1 MSSKETFTQIS
12 PSEFFYRNRDLAGF
26 SNPTRSLYTAVRE
39 FVENSLDACDQK
51 GILADVHMSIKAV
64 DAEKPDP
71 KQYILTV
78 RDNGPGIES
87 NHVPL
92 AFGTVLY
99 GSKFGLKQARGMFGL
114 GATMAILYGQITTN
128 KPVVVKSS
136 TDGKIQDEYEMLLDI
151 QKNKPVILKHETKE
165 VSKSGLSVSICLEG
179 DYAKAGTKIRDYVYQ
194 TSLITPYATITFD
207 DPKGEKYRYTKV
219 IRTMPPS
226 PTIIRPHPHGIDVE
240 TIRRMLLD
248 TNYQI
253 PAVDNNM
260 ILKVRKELGL
270 ANKNLSHSEIMDKTQ
285 KKWKTLTR
293 PVRIIMALMSFLKMD
308 FEKLSKTTIEEIEA
322 GMVEACRDT
331 GVSLVGGETA
341 DMPDTYLPGEHDLVG
356 VITGVA
362 EKDKI
367 ITGETI
373 QPGDV
378 VLGLPASG
386 LHTNG
391 YSLARKLFFEIG
403 GYDVNDTIPE
413 LEKSVGLTLL
423 EPHINYTNHVFG
435 VLDKEI
441 GVKGIA
447 HITGGGLVE
456 NIPRILPD
464 GCCVEIH
471 RGSWP
476 GVPIFNVMQ
485 SIGNVDENEMYRT
498 FNMGIGMIIIAAP
511 DQVNS
516 IKKIID
522 VHEVGFVVAGGN
534 QVNII

>member
-1 MSSKETFTQIS
+1 MDYKSAGVDIDAGNESVERIKKGVQSTFTTNVLTGLGS
-12 PSEFFYRNRDLAGF
+12 FG
-26 SNPTRSLYTAVRE
+26 SLY
-39 FVENSLDACDQK
+39 D
-51 GILADVHMSIKAV
+51 
-64 DAEKPDP
+64 
-71 KQYILTV
+71 
-78 RDNGPGIES
+78 
-87 NHVPL
+87 
-92 AFGTVLY
+92 
-99 GSKFGLKQARGMFGL
+99 LKS
-114 GATMAILYGQITTN
+114 ILYDYEN
-128 KPVVVKSS
+128 PVLVQSI
-136 TDGKIQDEYEMLLDI
+136 DG
-151 QKNKPVILKHETKE
+151 V
-165 VSKSGLSVSICLEG
+165 
-179 DYAKAGTKIRDYVYQ
+179 GTKAIIARKLGKFNTIGVDLLSACANDILVMGARPLTFLDYIANDK
-194 TSLITPYATITFD
+194 L
-207 DPKGEKYRYTKV
+207 
-219 IRTMPPS
+219 MP
-226 PTIIRPHPHGIDVE
+226 D
-240 TIRRMLLD
+240 
-248 TNYQI
+248 
-253 PAVDNNM
+253 
-260 ILKVRKELGL
+260 
-270 ANKNLSHSEIMDKTQ
+270 
-285 KKWKTLTR
+285 
-293 PVRIIMALMSFLKMD
+293 
-308 FEKLSKTTIEEIEA
+308 TIEEIVA
-322 GMVEACRDT
+322 GMVQACRDT
-331 GVSLVGGETA
+331 GVSLVGGEMA
-341 DMPDTYLPGEHDLVG
+341 EMPDTYLPGEHDLVG
-356 VITGVA
+356 VITGVV

-367 ITGETI
+367 ITGEAI
-373 QPGDV
+373 HPGDV
-378 VLGLPASG
+378 VLGLLSSG

-516 IKKIID
+516 IKKIIE
-522 VHEVGFVVAGGN
+522 VHEIGFVVAGGN

>member
-1 MSSKETFTQIS
+1 VSQNKIDYKSAGVDIDAGNEAVERIKKGVRSTFTTNVLTGLGS
-12 PSEFFYRNRDLAGF
+12 FG
-26 SNPTRSLYTAVRE
+26 SLYDLKSILDDY
-39 FVENSLDACDQK
+39 ENPVLVQ
-51 GILADVHMSIKAV
+51 SI
-64 DAEKPDP
+64 
-71 KQYILTV
+71 
-78 RDNGPGIES
+78 
-87 NHVPL
+87 
-92 AFGTVLY
+92 
-99 GSKFGLKQARGMFGL
+99 
-114 GATMAILYGQITTN
+114 
-128 KPVVVKSS
+128 
-136 TDGKIQDEYEMLLDI
+136 DG
-151 QKNKPVILKHETKE
+151 V
-165 VSKSGLSVSICLEG
+165 
-179 DYAKAGTKIRDYVYQ
+179 GTK
-194 TSLITPYATITFD
+194 
-207 DPKGEKYRYTKV
+207 
-219 IRTMPPS
+219 
-226 PTIIRPHPHGIDVE
+226 TIIARKLGKFNTIGID
-240 TIRRMLLD
+240 LLSACAND
-248 TNYQI
+248 
-253 PAVDNNM
+253 
-260 ILKVRKELGL
+260 ILVMGARPLTFL
-270 ANKNLSHSEIMDKTQ
+270 DYIANDK
-285 KKWKTLTR
+285 
-293 PVRIIMALMSFLKMD
+293 LMPD
-308 FEKLSKTTIEEIEA
+308 TIEEIVA
-322 GMVEACRDT
+322 GMVQACRDT
-331 GVSLVGGETA
+331 GVSLVGGEMA
-341 DMPDTYLPGEHDLVG
+341 EMPDTYLPGEHDLVG
-356 VITGVA
+356 VITGVV

-367 ITGETI
+367 ITGEAI
-373 QPGDV
+373 HPGDV
-378 VLGLPASG
+378 VLGLLSSG

-516 IKKIID
+516 IKEIID
-522 VHEVGFVVAGGN
+522 VHEIGFVVTGGN

>member
-1 MSSKETFTQIS
+1 VSQNKLDYKSSGVDIDAGNEAVERIKKGVQSTFTTNVLTGLGS
-12 PSEFFYRNRDLAGF
+12 FG
-26 SNPTRSLYTAVRE
+26 SLYDLKSILDDY
-39 FVENSLDACDQK
+39 ENPVLVQ
-51 GILADVHMSIKAV
+51 SI
-64 DAEKPDP
+64 
-71 KQYILTV
+71 
-78 RDNGPGIES
+78 
-87 NHVPL
+87 
-92 AFGTVLY
+92 
-99 GSKFGLKQARGMFGL
+99 
-114 GATMAILYGQITTN
+114 
-128 KPVVVKSS
+128 
-136 TDGKIQDEYEMLLDI
+136 DG
-151 QKNKPVILKHETKE
+151 V
-165 VSKSGLSVSICLEG
+165 
-179 DYAKAGTKIRDYVYQ
+179 GTK
-194 TSLITPYATITFD
+194 
-207 DPKGEKYRYTKV
+207 
-219 IRTMPPS
+219 
-226 PTIIRPHPHGIDVE
+226 TIIARKLGKFNTIGVDLLSACANDILVMGARPL
-240 TIRRMLLD
+240 TFLD
-248 TNYQI
+248 YI
-253 PAVDNNM
+253 
-260 ILKVRKELGL
+260 
-270 ANKNLSHSEIMDKTQ
+270 ANDK
-285 KKWKTLTR
+285 LR
-293 PVRIIMALMSFLKMD
+293 PD
-308 FEKLSKTTIEEIEA
+308 TIEEIVS
-322 GMVEACRDT
+322 GMVQACRDT

-341 DMPDTYLPGEHDLVG
+341 EMPDTYLPGEHDLVG
-356 VITGVA
+356 VITGVV
-362 EKDKI
+362 EKNKI

-378 VLGLPASG
+378 VLGLPSSG

-464 GCCVEIH
+464 GCDVEIH
-471 RGSWP
+471 KGSWP
-476 GVPIFNVMQ
+476 SIPIFNVMQ

-522 VHEVGFVVAGGN
+522 VHEIGFVFAGGN